1 MDKGRQADG
10 RGHAAFLS
18 PLSGQR
24 GATVVSVIAY
34 NLGNLSRRL
43 ALPTGVATGR
53 QRPVAEADPDAGS
66 RWAG

>member
-53 QRPVAEADPDAGS
+53 
-66 RWAG
+66 